1 MAHTLV
7 SGISY
12 WTLSWPL
19 WAHCMRRV
27 PAIVCQCASSL
38 RAVPLS
44 LAFSAYIGVQIIM
57 YVALGSS
64 PEVSLVMMNRP

>member
-1 MAHTLV
+1 
-7 SGISY
+7 
-12 WTLSWPL
+12 
-19 WAHCMRRV
+19 
-27 PAIVCQCASSL
+27 
-38 RAVPLS
+38 VPLS